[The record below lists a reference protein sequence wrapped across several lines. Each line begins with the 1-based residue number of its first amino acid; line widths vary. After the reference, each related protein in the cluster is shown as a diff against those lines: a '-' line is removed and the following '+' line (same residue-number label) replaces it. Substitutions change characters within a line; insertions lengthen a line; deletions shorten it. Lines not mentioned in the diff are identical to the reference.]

1 MISHSKRF
9 DEIDKIGQDM
19 FFEEIKKQ
27 DQPYDNYV
35 DIYDFFDVFLNLLR
49 QLNLLNEDLDISKQS
64 SHKNSQI
71 QNIVVRI

>member
-64 SHKNSQI
+64 SNK
-71 QNIVVRI
+71 RI

>member
-35 DIYDFFDVFLNLLR
+35 DIYDFFDVFLSSLR
-49 QLNLLNEDLDISKQS
+49 ILSASLFDFTMICRAL
-64 SHKNSQI
+64 
-71 QNIVVRI
+71 